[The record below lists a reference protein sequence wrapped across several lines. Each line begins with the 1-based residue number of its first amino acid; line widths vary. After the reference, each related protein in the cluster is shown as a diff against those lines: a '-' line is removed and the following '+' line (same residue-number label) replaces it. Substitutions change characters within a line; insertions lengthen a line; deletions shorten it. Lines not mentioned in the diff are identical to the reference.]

1 MKSQSGSYN
10 NKNVLDF
17 EYVTIIV
24 CCSNSSKKTRGATRS
39 QSRNSYVAY
48 ISPFL
53 SVYRSVGRGINSMF
67 FNVFVLLRQAFGD
80 HLTDQLLK
88 LQAIR

>member
-1 MKSQSGSYN
+1 MKSQSGIYN

-24 CCSNSSKKTRGATRS
+24 CCSNSKKLEELRGRKAVTVMS
-39 QSRNSYVAY
+39 QTFY
-48 ISPFL
+48 PFYL
-53 SVYRSVGRGINSMF
+53 SIGVWNEINV
-67 FNVFVLLRQAFGD
+67 FNVIVLLRQAFGD